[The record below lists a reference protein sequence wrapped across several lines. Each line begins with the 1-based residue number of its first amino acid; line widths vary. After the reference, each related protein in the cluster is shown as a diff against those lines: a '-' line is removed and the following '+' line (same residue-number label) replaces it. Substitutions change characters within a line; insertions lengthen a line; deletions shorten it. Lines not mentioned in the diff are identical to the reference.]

1 MKRFFTSLKSVV
13 CVALVAC
20 MMGTSVVSCSYDDT
34 DLKNEIAQIQKDL
47 AALKERVADLE
58 KKLQDEVAALKGLVD
73 GKLLVTGVETVGGN
87 TVVTLSDGSTFTIY
101 APIED
106 TDTDTDTYLSV
117 KEDGGVYYWAVFN
130 KEGFVDWLFVD
141 GEKVAVVAEAGEG
154 CDCVPAELKFMVDE
168 QSGNLLVSIDGGNTW
183 VDSGIAAEGVAAD
196 GSCVF
201 AGAVANEDGTVTF
214 TLADGSTFTVAI
226 AEPIEFNVKGSLYV
240 KAGETKEVTF
250 EAGEAVS
257 DVEVMNQPMGWK
269 ASVSENVLSIT
280 APKSELIALGAAEKN
295 GTVALH
301 VNTASG
307 ACKVAK
313 LNVNFAELTA
323 EIVDGNLVV
332 KNSLVST
339 YEYYDNWEWAYVET
353 TDFDTWTLFMM
364 PYDAFKNWN
373 GTLEEYLMDWN
384 TDSWS
389 CNDENLANAIENVVY
404 DRQSYQ
410 EGVFEQRVFT
420 ASIEDIVNGLAYGN
434 VPFEGESF
442 MFAIIPHDMQD
453 PYFAEIIDK
462 AILVEFKQLAV
473 KVEVLEETFN
483 GAKFDVTLRGGIE
496 YHLQYLE
503 AKNIDQNIEWGY
515 TAEEYYQTNF
525 YNWINY
531 GMDWGQHVIRED
543 IAGEFTLDEFMN
555 YKSSYGVMNTALA
568 PDTEYE
574 FSILPIEEGRE
585 KESYGYSDLYI
596 FRFKTAAL
604 VEATEPMDITVE
616 AVADFSS
623 ITATVTVPETAVA
636 VYSAW
641 YDNEFVMGSEELNN
655 HISASWCKSD
665 FSEGYTYELNNSG
678 LSTGQTKYLVLVAV
692 DAEGNYTFVQKAIT
706 TLVPVTNTEYT
717 LGVGEYS
724 IANDIFTVE
733 LTGIDG
739 AEVVKYRYY
748 MVNVDYWQTKSNE
761 TLQSELAVSSNW
773 LYLTLEGENVT
784 NPVQITSGL
793 KSYSYQNLIAGTTY
807 KFAIIAQFADG
818 SFSNVVIIDEVEYAL
833 NVIAE
838 DDEKWAATKPELID
852 LLCVYS
858 TYGYWEVS
866 YNFTT
871 AEGITVY
878 TRMTDPET
886 INSYPIAKQKVAW
899 LVDNTL
905 SYWDGCYSSYAN
917 TQDYDLWYCWSDAE
931 GNYYAPVCY
940 DLEPDLLAAQGE

>member
-58 KKLQDEVAALKGLVD
+58 KRLQDEVAALKGLVD
-73 GKLLVTGVETVGGN
+73 GKLLVTGVETVDGN

-130 KEGFVDWLFVD
+130 KDGFVEWLLVD

-183 VDSGIAAEGVAAD
+183 VDSGLAAEGVAAD

-201 AGAVANEDGTVTF
+201 EGAVANEDGTVTF

-339 YEYYDNWEWAYVET
+339 YEYYDYWEWVYVET

-373 GTLEEYLMDWN
+373 GTLEEYLMAWD
-384 TDSWS
+384 TDSWN
-389 CNDENLANAIENVVY
+389 CNDENLVNAIENAVY

-442 MFAIIPHDMQD
+442 IFAIIPHDMQD
-453 PYFAEIIDK
+453 PYFSEIIDK

-473 KVEVLEETFN
+473 KVEVLEEAFNSATFN
-483 GAKFDVTLRGGIE
+483 VTLRGGVE
-496 YHLQYLE
+496 YHLQYVE
-503 AKNIDQNIEWGY
+503 AKYIDQNIEWGY
-515 TAEEYYQTNF
+515 TAEDYYQTNF

-543 IAGEFTLDEFMN
+543 IVGEFTLNEFMN
-555 YKSSYGVMNTALA
+555 YKSSYGMMNTDLD

-604 VEATEPMDITVE
+604 VEAAEPMEITVE
-616 AVADFSS
+616 PVVDYSS
-623 ITATVTVPETAVA
+623 IKASVTVPETAVA

-641 YDNEFVMGSEELNN
+641 YDSEFVMGTEELKN
-655 HISASWCKSD
+655 HISASWCKND
-665 FSEGYTYELNNSG
+665 FSEGYTYELNISG

-692 DAEGNYTFVQKAIT
+692 DAEGNYTFVQEAIT

-717 LGVGEYS
+717 LGIDSYS
-724 IANDIFTVE
+724 FANDAIVVT
-733 LTGIDG
+733 LTGIDD

-748 MVNVDYWQTKSNE
+748 LVKSDYYSSKSNE
-761 TLQSELAVSSNW
+761 TIQNELAVSSNW
-773 LYLTLEGENVT
+773 MYQTIEGDAVT
-784 NPVQITSGL
+784 NPVVISYGLTSYNYQEGL
-793 KSYSYQNLIAGTTY
+793 VAGNTY
-807 KFAIIAQFADG
+807 KFAILAQFADG
-818 SFSNVVIIDEVEYAL
+818 SFSNVVIIDEAEYEMT
-833 NVIAE
+833 VISNT
-838 DDEKWAATKPELID
+838 DERWAATKPTCIIELCEWD
-852 LLCVYS
+852 G
-858 TYGYWEVS
+858 YGWDVKYDFEKQ
-866 YNFTT
+866 
-871 AEGITVY
+871 EGITVY
-878 TRMTDPET
+878 PSLET
-886 INSYPIAKQKVAW
+886 EDTMISYPGKSSRVRF
-899 LVDNTL
+899 LVDKDVWYRDEGYYYQYTNNALADIYYT
-905 SYWDGCYSSYAN
+905 WKDADGNFYQADVY
-917 TQDYDLWYCWSDAE
+917 E
-931 GNYYAPVCY
+931 
-940 DLEPDLLAAQGE
+940 LES

>member
-73 GKLLVTGVETVGGN
+73 GKLLVTDVETVGGN

-130 KEGFVDWLFVD
+130 KEGFVDWLLVD
-141 GEKVAVVAEAGEG
+141 GEKVAVVAEAGEAGEG

-168 QSGNLLVSIDGGNTW
+168 NSGNLLVSIDGGNTW

-226 AEPIEFNVKGSLYV
+226 AEPIEFNVRGTLYV
-240 KAGETKEVTF
+240 AAGETKEVTF

-269 ASVSENVLSIT
+269 ASVSENVLSVT
-280 APKSELIALGAAEKN
+280 APKSELVALGAAEKN

-313 LNVNFAELTA
+313 LNVNFAELT
-323 EIVDGNLVV
+323 IDVDKEGNVTV
-332 KNSLVST
+332 KNSLVATFQQYSWET
-339 YEYYDNWEWAYVET
+339 WQYEDV
-353 TDFDTWTLFMM
+353 TDFISYSLGAMRLDDYTGDLEA
-364 PYDAFKNWN
+364 DLGNWD
-373 GTLEEYLMDWN
+373 L
-384 TDSWS
+384 DSWT
-389 CNDENLANAIENVVY
+389 CNDENLGYYLESDSYVY
-404 DRQSYQ
+404 DRLPYEEGVVDERVLTTTVKAIVEGLSYGNQSY
-410 EGVFEQRVFT
+410 
-420 ASIEDIVNGLAYGN
+420 
-434 VPFEGESF
+434 EGESF
-442 MFAIIPHDMQD
+442 LVFAVPMNMTTYNLE
-453 PYFAEIIDK
+453 PANA
-462 AILVEFKQLAV
+462 AIAEFKQLAV

-483 GAKFDVTLRGGIE
+483 GAKFDVTLRGGVE

-503 AKNIDQNIEWGY
+503 AKYIDQNIEYGY

-525 YNWINY
+525 DNWINW

-555 YKSSYGVMNTALA
+555 YGAAYMMNTTLA

-596 FRFKTAAL
+596 FRFKTSAL
-604 VEATEPMDITVE
+604 VEAAEPMEITVE
-616 AVADFSS
+616 PVADFSS
-623 ITATVTVPETAVA
+623 IKATVTVPETAVA
-636 VYSAW
+636 VYSSW
-641 YDNEFVMGSEELNN
+641 YDNEFVMGTEELNN
-655 HISASWCKSD
+655 HISSAWCKSD
-665 FSEGYTYELNNSG
+665 FSEGYTYELNISG

-692 DAEGNYTFVQKAIT
+692 DAEGNYTFVQEAIT

-748 MVNVDYWQTKSNE
+748 MVNVDYWQAKSNE

-818 SFSNVVIIDEVEYAL
+818 SFSNVVIIEEVEYAL

-886 INSYPIAKQKVAW
+886 INSYPFAKQKVAW

>member
-1 MKRFFTSLKSVV
+1 MRRFFTSLKSVV

-58 KKLQDEVAALKGLVD
+58 KRLQDEVAALKGLVD

-130 KEGFVDWLFVD
+130 KEGFVEWLLVD
-141 GEKVAVVAEAGEG
+141 GEKVAVVAEAGEAGEG

-183 VDSGIAAEGVAAD
+183 VDSGLAAKGVAAD

-226 AEPIEFNVKGSLYV
+226 AEPIEFNVRGSLYV
-240 KAGETKEVTF
+240 AAGETKEVTF

-269 ASVSENVLSIT
+269 ASVSENVLSVT
-280 APKSELIALGAAEKN
+280 APKSELVALGAADKN
-295 GTVALH
+295 GTIALH

-313 LNVNFAELTA
+313 LNVNFAELTLD
-323 EIVDGNLVV
+323 VDKEGNVTV
-332 KNSLVST
+332 KNSLVATFQQYS
-339 YEYYDNWEWAYVET
+339 YETWMYEEV
-353 TDFDTWTLFMM
+353 TDFISYSLGAMRLDDYTGDLEA
-364 PYDAFKNWN
+364 DLGNW
-373 GTLEEYLMDWN
+373 YL
-384 TDSWS
+384 DSWT
-389 CNDENLANAIENVVY
+389 CNDENLGYYLETGSYVY
-404 DRQSYQ
+404 DRLPYE
-410 EGVFEQRVFT
+410 EGVVDERVLT
-420 ASIEDIVNGLAYGN
+420 TTVKAIVEGLSYGN
-434 VPFEGESF
+434 QPYEGESF
-442 MFAIIPHDMQD
+442 LVFAVPFNMTTYNLE
-453 PYFAEIIDK
+453 PANA
-462 AILVEFKQLAV
+462 AIAEFKQLAV

-483 GAKFDVTLRGGIE
+483 SAKFDVTLRGGVE
-496 YHLQYLE
+496 YHLQYVE
-503 AKNIDQNIEWGY
+503 AKYIDQNIEYGY
-515 TAEEYYQTNF
+515 TAEDYYQTNF

-555 YKSSYGVMNTALA
+555 YEAAYMMNNVLD

-604 VEATEPMDITVE
+604 VEAAEPMEITVE
-616 AVADFSS
+616 PVVDYSS
-623 ITATVTVPETAVA
+623 IKASVTVPETAVA
-636 VYSAW
+636 VYSSW
-641 YDNEFVMGSEELNN
+641 YDQEFVMGPDEFKN
-655 HISASWCKSD
+655 HISSAWCKSD
-665 FSEGYTYELNNSG
+665 FSEGYTYELNISG

-692 DAEGNYTFVQKAIT
+692 DAEGNYTFVQEAIT

-717 LGVGEYS
+717 LGIGSYS
-724 IANDIFTVE
+724 FANDAIVVT

-739 AEVVKYRYY
+739 AEVAKYRYY
-748 MVNVDYWQTKSNE
+748 LVKSDYYSSKSNE
-761 TLQSELAVSSNW
+761 TIQNELAVSSNW
-773 LYLTLEGENVT
+773 MYQTIEGDAVT
-784 NPVQITSGL
+784 NPVVISYGLTSYNYQEGL
-793 KSYSYQNLIAGTTY
+793 VAGNTY
-807 KFAIIAQFADG
+807 KFAILAQFADG
-818 SFSNVVIIDEVEYAL
+818 SFSNVVIIDEAEYEMT
-833 NVIAE
+833 VISNT
-838 DDEKWAATKPELID
+838 DERWAATKPTCIIELCEWD
-852 LLCVYS
+852 G
-858 TYGYWEVS
+858 YGWDVKYDFEKQ
-866 YNFTT
+866 
-871 AEGITVY
+871 EGITVY
-878 TRMTDPET
+878 PSLET
-886 INSYPIAKQKVAW
+886 EDTMISYPGKSSRVRFLVDKDVWYRDEGYYYQYTNNSLADIYYTWKDADGNFYQADVYELESW
-899 LVDNTL
+899 LVN
-905 SYWDGCYSSYAN
+905 
-917 TQDYDLWYCWSDAE
+917 
-931 GNYYAPVCY
+931 
-940 DLEPDLLAAQGE
+940 

>member
-34 DLKNEIAQIQKDL
+34 GIKNEIAQIQKDL

-130 KEGFVDWLFVD
+130 KEGFVEWLLVD

-183 VDSGIAAEGVAAD
+183 VDSGLAAKGVAAD

-226 AEPIEFNVKGSLYV
+226 AEPIEFNVRGALYV
-240 KAGETKEVTF
+240 AAGETKEVTF

-269 ASVSENVLSIT
+269 ASVSENVLSVT
-280 APKSELIALGAAEKN
+280 APKSELVALGAAEKN
-295 GTVALH
+295 GTIALH

-313 LNVNFAELTA
+313 LNVNFAELT
-323 EIVDGNLVV
+323 IDVDKEGNVTV
-332 KNSLVST
+332 KNSLVATFQQYSWET
-339 YEYYDNWEWAYVET
+339 WQYEEV
-353 TDFDTWTLFMM
+353 TDFIAYSLGAMRLDDYTGDLEA
-364 PYDAFKNWN
+364 DLGNW
-373 GTLEEYLMDWN
+373 YL
-384 TDSWS
+384 DSWT
-389 CNDENLANAIENVVY
+389 CNDENLSYYLETGSYVY
-404 DRQSYQ
+404 DRLPYEEGVVDERVLTTTVKAIVEGLSYGNQSY
-410 EGVFEQRVFT
+410 
-420 ASIEDIVNGLAYGN
+420 
-434 VPFEGESF
+434 EGESF
-442 MFAIIPHDMQD
+442 LVFAVPLNMTTYNLE
-453 PYFAEIIDK
+453 PANA
-462 AILVEFKQLAV
+462 AIAEFKQLAV

-483 GAKFDVTLRGGIE
+483 GATFDVTLRGGVE

-503 AKNIDQNIEWGY
+503 AKYIDQNIEWGY

-555 YKSSYGVMNTALA
+555 YDAAYPMNTILD

-604 VEATEPMDITVE
+604 VEAAEPMDITVE
-616 AVADFSS
+616 AVADYSS
-623 ITATVTVPETAVA
+623 IKATVTVPETAVA

-641 YDNEFVMGSEELNN
+641 YDSEFVMGSEELKN
-655 HISASWCKSD
+655 HISMAWCKSD
-665 FSEGYTYELNNSG
+665 FSEGYTYELSNSG

-692 DAEGNYTFVQKAIT
+692 DAEGNYTFVQKPLT
-706 TLVPVTNTEYT
+706 TLVPTTNTEYT
-717 LGVGEYS
+717 LGIDSYS
-724 IANDIFTVE
+724 FANDAIVVT
-733 LTGIDG
+733 LTGIDD

-748 MVNVDYWQTKSNE
+748 LVKSDYYSSKSNE
-761 TLQSELAVSSNW
+761 TIQNELAVSSNW
-773 LYLTLEGENVT
+773 MYQTIEGDAVT
-784 NPVQITSGL
+784 NPVVISYGLTSYNYQEGL
-793 KSYSYQNLIAGTTY
+793 VAGNTY
-807 KFAIIAQFADG
+807 KFAILAQFADG
-818 SFSNVVIIDEVEYAL
+818 SFSNVVIIEEAEYEMTVISNTDER
-833 NVIAE
+833 
-838 DDEKWAATKPELID
+838 WAATKPTCIIELCEWD
-852 LLCVYS
+852 GSGWDVKYDF
-858 TYGYWEVS
+858 EKQ
-866 YNFTT
+866 
-871 AEGITVY
+871 EGITVY
-878 TRMTDPET
+878 PSLET
-886 INSYPIAKQKVAW
+886 EDTMIGYPGKSSRVRF
-899 LVDNTL
+899 LVDKDVWYRDEGYYYQYTNNALADIYYT
-905 SYWDGCYSSYAN
+905 WKDADGNFYQADVY
-917 TQDYDLWYCWSDAE
+917 E
-931 GNYYAPVCY
+931 
-940 DLEPDLLAAQGE
+940 LESWFVN

>member
-130 KEGFVDWLFVD
+130 KEGFVEWLLVD
-141 GEKVAVVAEAGEG
+141 GEKVAVVAEAGEAGEG

-183 VDSGIAAEGVAAD
+183 VDSGLAAKGVAAD

-226 AEPIEFNVKGSLYV
+226 AEPIEFNVRGALYV
-240 KAGETKEVTF
+240 AAGETKEVTF

-269 ASVSENVLSIT
+269 ASVSENVLSVT
-280 APKSELIALGAAEKN
+280 APKSELVALGAAEKN
-295 GTVALH
+295 GTIALH

-313 LNVNFAELTA
+313 LNVNFAELT
-323 EIVDGNLVV
+323 IDVDKEGNVTV
-332 KNSLVST
+332 KNSLVATFQQYSWET
-339 YEYYDNWEWAYVET
+339 WQYEEV
-353 TDFDTWTLFMM
+353 TDFIAYSLGAMRLDDYTGDLEA
-364 PYDAFKNWN
+364 DLGNWN
-373 GTLEEYLMDWN
+373 L
-384 TDSWS
+384 DSWT
-389 CNDENLANAIENVVY
+389 CNDENLSYYLETGSYVY
-404 DRQSYQ
+404 DRLPYEEGVVDERVLTTTVKAIVEGLSYGNQSY
-410 EGVFEQRVFT
+410 
-420 ASIEDIVNGLAYGN
+420 
-434 VPFEGESF
+434 EGESF
-442 MFAIIPHDMQD
+442 LVFAVPLNMTTYNLE
-453 PYFAEIIDK
+453 PANA
-462 AILVEFKQLAV
+462 AIAEFKQLAV

-483 GAKFDVTLRGGIE
+483 GATFDVTLRGGVE

-503 AKNIDQNIEWGY
+503 AKYIDQNIEWGY

-555 YKSSYGVMNTALA
+555 YDAAYPMNTILD

-604 VEATEPMDITVE
+604 VEAAEPMDITVE
-616 AVADFSS
+616 AVADYSS
-623 ITATVTVPETAVA
+623 IKATVTVPETAVA

-641 YDNEFVMGSEELNN
+641 YDSEFVMGSEELKN
-655 HISASWCKSD
+655 HISMAWCKSD
-665 FSEGYTYELNNSG
+665 FSEGYTYELSNSG

-692 DAEGNYTFVQKAIT
+692 DAEGNYTFVQKPLT
-706 TLVPVTNTEYT
+706 TLVPTTNTEYT
-717 LGVGEYS
+717 LGIDSYS
-724 IANDIFTVE
+724 FANDAIVVT
-733 LTGIDG
+733 LTGIDD

-748 MVNVDYWQTKSNE
+748 LVKSDYYSSKSNE
-761 TLQSELAVSSNW
+761 TIQNELAVSSNW
-773 LYLTLEGENVT
+773 MYQTIEGDAVT
-784 NPVQITSGL
+784 NPVVISYGLTSYNYQEGL
-793 KSYSYQNLIAGTTY
+793 VAGNTY
-807 KFAIIAQFADG
+807 KFAILAQFADG
-818 SFSNVVIIDEVEYAL
+818 SFSNVVIIEEAEYEMTVISNTDER
-833 NVIAE
+833 
-838 DDEKWAATKPELID
+838 WAATKPTCIIELCEWD
-852 LLCVYS
+852 G
-858 TYGYWEVS
+858 YGWDVKYDFEKQ
-866 YNFTT
+866 
-871 AEGITVY
+871 EGITVY
-878 TRMTDPET
+878 PSLET
-886 INSYPIAKQKVAW
+886 EDTMIGYPGKSSRVRF
-899 LVDNTL
+899 LVDKDVWYRDEGYYYQYTNNALADIYYT
-905 SYWDGCYSSYAN
+905 WKDADGNFYQADVY
-917 TQDYDLWYCWSDAE
+917 E
-931 GNYYAPVCY
+931 
-940 DLEPDLLAAQGE
+940 LESWFVN